1 MKTKN
6 KWIKV
11 IIILFLLI
19 LFLICNKENIIKL
32 FSSIYSSFIRTL
44 IDEKRYI
51 LFLNGLKSTL
61 LISFLSIII
70 GTLFGFIL
78 FLLHRFKINILKII
92 SLVFVRF
99 LQGVPVT
106 VLLLTFYFGIFGSIN
121 IDPVIVAVIAFS
133 IYFSAYF
140 CEIIKGAFS
149 SINRTQID
157 SAYALGFTKIQTFK
171 YIVFP
176 QVLSYV
182 IPVYKNE
189 SVSLIKSTSIVGYI
203 SVMELTKASDIIRN
217 RTYEAFFP
225 LIFTSLIYFIICYVF
240 CKLLDLI
247 YKKVNPRMVK
257 KS

>member
-1 MKTKN
+1 MKNQK
-6 KWIKV
+6 KWIKA
-11 IIILFLLI
+11 IIILFILI
-19 LFLICNKENIIKL
+19 LVLICNKENIINF
-32 FSSIYSSFIRTL
+32 FSGIYSSFIRTV

-51 LFLNGLKSTL
+51 LFLYGLKSTL
-61 LISFLSIII
+61 IISFLSIII

-78 FLLHRFKINILKII
+78 FLLHRSKIRILKII

-121 IDPVIVAVIAFS
+121 IEPIIVAIIAFS
-133 IYFSAYF
+133 VYFSAYV
-140 CEIIKGAFS
+140 CEIVKGAFS

-189 SVSLIKSTSIVGYI
+189 SVSLIKSTSIAGYI
-203 SVMELTKASDIIRN
+203 SIMELTKASDIIRN

-225 LIFTSLIYFIICYVF
+225 LIFTALIYFIICYVF
-240 CKLLDLI
+240 CKILDLI
-247 YKKVNPRMVK
+247 YKKVNPRLVK